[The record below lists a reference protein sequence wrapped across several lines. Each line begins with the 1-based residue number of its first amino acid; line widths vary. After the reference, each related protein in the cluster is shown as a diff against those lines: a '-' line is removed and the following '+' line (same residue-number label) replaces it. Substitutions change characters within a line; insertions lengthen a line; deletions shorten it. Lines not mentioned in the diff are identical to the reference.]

1 MVQFPAKSTYNVC
14 VTDRIAIRPDDRT
27 GYPTQVRGQSAT
39 DEEHQTTRQ
48 IGFKGNSESFRH
60 GAPWGT
66 AVGDPAEYDSIRS
79 ALGGPASGRERNL
92 AIGSA
97 KGFVGHAEGAS
108 DVISLTK
115 VTMMMMQQ
123 RFIPL
128 QASHTKMN
136 HNINLREDDILEVVT
151 DLRSWDDDHKVA
163 IINNYGACGSNAS
176 MIVAQAKEPSSGIS
190 RSPDENR
197 QYPFWIPGLDSRA
210 ITAYCT
216 KLASYLS
223 SLHKSPNSLADI
235 SFNKRRQSNHAA
247 GITKVKAER
256 PVILCFGGQVSLFVR
271 LDRKLYDGI
280 TIFRQHLDRV
290 DSVMMSLGEP
300 SIFPDI
306 FSREPVQNP
315 VKLQTMLSRITAV
328 VGHSFGEIT
337 ALCVAGAL
345 KLQDTVRLVI
355 ERAKLVRDSW
365 EPESGAMMAVEA
377 DESVVHELVQE
388 ANRTPNSDGSV
399 SIACYNG
406 PRSFTLAGTTAAV
419 DAVQLLIHGKFPHIR
434 SKRLSVTNAFHSKLV
449 EKLAEGYFLEGW
461 FELHRHRHGGT
472 GAGSDFTTGP
482 TLPKPFR
489 DEL

>member
-1 MVQFPAKSTYNVC
+1 
-14 VTDRIAIRPDDRT
+14 
-27 GYPTQVRGQSAT
+27 
-39 DEEHQTTRQ
+39 
-48 IGFKGNSESFRH
+48 
-60 GAPWGT
+60 
-66 AVGDPAEYDSIRS
+66 
-79 ALGGPASGRERNL
+79 
-92 AIGSA
+92 
-97 KGFVGHAEGAS
+97 
-108 DVISLTK
+108 
-115 VTMMMMQQ
+115 MMMQQ

-136 HNINLREDDILEVVT
+136 HNINVREDDILEVVT

-216 KLASYLS
+216 KLAS
-223 SLHKSPNSLADI
+223 
-235 SFNKRRQSNHAA
+235 
-247 GITKVKAER
+247 ITKVKAER
-256 PVILCFGGQVSLFVR
+256 PAILCFGGQVSLFVR
-271 LDRKLYDGI
+271 LDRKLYDSI
-280 TIFRQHLDRV
+280 TVFRQHLDRV
-290 DSVMMSLGEP
+290 DSVVMSLGEP

-315 VKLQTMLSRITAV
+315 VKLQTMLITAV

-337 ALCVAGAL
+337 ALCVAGVL

-365 EPESGAMMAVEA
+365 EPESGAMIAVEV

-388 ANRTPNSDGSV
+388 ANRTPNSDHSV

-419 DAVQLLIHGKFPHIR
+419 DAVQLLIHGKSPHIR

-449 EKLAEGYFLEGW
+449 EKLAEGLGQIGKGIEFQPPVVPIERATEEASNGQLDW
-461 FELHRHRHGGT
+461 TFI
-472 GAGSDFTTGP
+472 P
-482 TLPKPFR
+482 
-489 DEL
+489 

>member
-1 MVQFPAKSTYNVC
+1 
-14 VTDRIAIRPDDRT
+14 
-27 GYPTQVRGQSAT
+27 
-39 DEEHQTTRQ
+39 
-48 IGFKGNSESFRH
+48 
-60 GAPWGT
+60 
-66 AVGDPAEYDSIRS
+66 
-79 ALGGPASGRERNL
+79 
-92 AIGSA
+92 
-97 KGFVGHAEGAS
+97 
-108 DVISLTK
+108 
-115 VTMMMMQQ
+115 MMMMQQ

-136 HNINLREDDILEVVT
+136 HNINVREDDILEVVT

-197 QYPFWIPGLDSRA
+197 QYPFWIPGIDSRA

-216 KLASYLS
+216 KLASLTLLQGGGGS
-223 SLHKSPNSLADI
+223 DLD
-235 SFNKRRQSNHAA
+235 AA

-271 LDRKLYDGI
+271 LDRKLYDSI
-280 TIFRQHLDRV
+280 TIFRQHPDRV
-290 DSVMMSLGEP
+290 DSVVTSLGEP

-315 VKLQTMLSRITAV
+315 VKLQTMLFAMQIAAV

-337 ALCVAGAL
+337 ALCVAGVL

-355 ERAKLVRDSW
+355 ERAKLVRGSW

-434 SKRLSVTNAFHSKLV
+434 SKRLSMTNAFHSKLV
-449 EKLAEGYFLEGW
+449 EKLAEGLGQIGKGIEFQPPVVPIERATEEASNGQLDWTY
-461 FELHRHRHGGT
+461 
-472 GAGSDFTTGP
+472 SP
-482 TLPKPFR
+482 THAPAYLFQPCSAAPV
-489 DEL
+489 